1 MDGILI
7 DLNVIE
13 LKKLINF
20 SELFYNFL
28 ISILFDD
35 FNTNKL
41 KNHGN
46 VIVNDLN
53 VIDLWILIFFY
64 NLAIFCKFL
73 LN

>member
-13 LKKLINF
+13 LKNLINF

-41 KNHGN
+41 KNNGN

-53 VIDLWILIFFY
+53 VIDL
-64 NLAIFCKFL
+64 
-73 LN
+73 

>member
-13 LKKLINF
+13 LKNLINF

-41 KNHGN
+41 KNNGN

-53 VIDLWILIFFY
+53 VIDLWILIFF
-64 NLAIFCKFL
+64 II
-73 LN
+73 

>member
-13 LKKLINF
+13 LKNLINF

-53 VIDLWILIFFY
+53 VIDLWILIFC
-64 NLAIFCKFL
+64 II
-73 LN
+73 